1 MRKLLIIVIH
11 MFIALSAAYA
21 AESLHHHP
29 AVIMEYDQELTNR
42 HSVPNFAASPTIVS
56 KQSGN
61 WFDVSTWFE
70 GKIPGI
76 DDVVKIAQ
84 GHAVDYN
91 GISNNAL
98 AALGIKGILA
108 FDTAVNSRIKVGT
121 ILVYREGK
129 LDVGTQSKPISEN
142 TKVEIII
149 ANRPLATF
157 GPDPIT
163 AVYDPL
169 QYGTGLVVFGEVNM
183 HGKAMTPTWVRLAL
197 EPLAGQN
204 TLTLETTPLGWVVG
218 DKIVLPD
225 TRQVPLIRKYSI
237 EPVMPIDL
245 QLEEFTIASIN
256 DNVITLSQSLQYDHL
271 GGRDSNG
278 TIIGMPHIGNLT
290 RNIVVRSEDPNG
302 VRGHGLFTD
311 RSKVD
316 IRYVSFVG
324 MGRTTAEPLDNTIA
338 VDGEVIHIGKN
349 QVGRYPLHMHHHMG
363 PENASNTGYQ
373 FAIVGNAVDDGAK
386 WGVVVHNSHF
396 GLIDNNV
403 VYNVEGASIITEDG
417 NETENVFCNNFV
429 VKVGT
434 IIKSYFNPRYGGV
447 AGFGRPLRFAD
458 FGYEGSGLWFT
469 GKDNIVTGNVTA
481 NAVYAGVMYNAR
493 SKGFTR
499 NQPIVPNFGGADLD
513 NLSQR
518 TNYKDSWAPE
528 GKII

>member
-1 MRKLLIIVIH
+1 M
-11 MFIALSAAYA
+11 
-21 AESLHHHP
+21 
-29 AVIMEYDQELTNR
+29 
-42 HSVPNFAASPTIVS
+42 
-56 KQSGN
+56 
-61 WFDVSTWFE
+61 FDVSTWFE

-98 AALGIKGILA
+98 AALGIKGTLA

-149 ANRPLATF
+149 ANRPLAIF

-311 RSKVD
+311 RSKVN

-363 PENASNTGYQ
+363 PENASNTGFQ

-386 WGVVVHNSHF
+386 WG
-396 GLIDNNV
+396 
-403 VYNVEGASIITEDG
+403 
-417 NETENVFCNNFV
+417 
-429 VKVGT
+429 
-434 IIKSYFNPRYGGV
+434 
-447 AGFGRPLRFAD
+447 
-458 FGYEGSGLWFT
+458 GS
-469 GKDNIVTGNVTA
+469 
-481 NAVYAGVMYNAR
+481 
-493 SKGFTR
+493 
-499 NQPIVPNFGGADLD
+499 
-513 NLSQR
+513 R
-518 TNYKDSWAPE
+518 T
-528 GKII
+528 